1 MTNILIVIDPEESN
15 YTALERIKEIP
26 ATADVD
32 YKVDLYF
39 DAAPVTARKANSN
52 SLRESIAAKQ
62 AAVANSLRLTRKWD
76 IASPQA

>member
-1 MTNILIVIDPEESN
+1 MTNILIVIDPGESN

-62 AAVANSLRLTRKWD
+62 AAVDKLVT
-76 IASPQA
+76 P